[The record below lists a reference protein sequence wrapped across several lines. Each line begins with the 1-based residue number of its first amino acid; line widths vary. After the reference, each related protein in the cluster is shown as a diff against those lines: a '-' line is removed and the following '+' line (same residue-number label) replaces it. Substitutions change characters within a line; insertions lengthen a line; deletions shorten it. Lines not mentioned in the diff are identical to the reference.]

1 MRSGEGEER
10 SGGKDYYMRGGEEGG
25 VRGREGE
32 IMRGG

>member
-10 SGGKDYYMRGGEEGG
+10 SGGKDYMRGDEEGR